1 MEEIYESIRLK
12 VFVIIENTT
21 AVIVFF
27 ICKYDVVDL
36 VLTIFLNATPVRL
49 KFGFGKTKL
58 FPL

>member
-27 ICKYDVVDL
+27 ICKYDVVDV

-49 KFGFGKTKL
+49 KFGFGKT
-58 FPL
+58 